1 MCIRD
6 RGKKVPDGPGHWDV
20 CYAKNFLRDNCAL
33 DEATLSFEL
42 DRYLGWPGQAP
53 SYALGQRMWSDL
65 RDAAVKQGMSVPHF
79 HAEALSYGS
88 IPMSILREQILD

>member
-1 MCIRD
+1 M
-6 RGKKVPDGPGHWDV
+6 PDGPGHWDV

-65 RDAAVKQGMSVPHF
+65 RDAAVAQGMSVPQF